1 MLYPLISSQLV
12 SCVVH
17 KQEDGVSFWVHFVT
31 IWQCDSEQRPHKVSF
46 HVKKEESVHVIPM
59 LTQKLEARGVSP
71 FSVSS
76 ALSCLLQT
84 YQVPL
89 FFCNASVSYSIFFP
103 QSLRFQNKFLP
114 HALTCCWSSCWTHV
128 TVTTVQTVF
137 SLFFSIRV
145 SSFSLLADMVFGSQ
159 ISVNWLLGCHSILI
173 GLTLVKYWEIF
184 NSFEDI
190 FPCPYS
196 CTPLEI

>member
-12 SCVVH
+12 LCVVH

-46 HVKKEESVHVIPM
+46 HVKKEESVRVIPM

-84 YQVPL
+84 YPGSSI
-89 FFCNASVSYSIFFP
+89 FCNASVSYSIFVP
-103 QSLRFQNKFLP
+103 ESLRFQNIFLP
-114 HALTCCWSSCWTHV
+114 HALTCCWSSHWTHV

-145 SSFSLLADMVFGSQ
+145 SSFSLLTDMVFGS
-159 ISVNWLLGCHSILI
+159 
-173 GLTLVKYWEIF
+173 
-184 NSFEDI
+184 
-190 FPCPYS
+190 
-196 CTPLEI
+196 